1 LIPYTYAFVSLL
13 ALLLAGNAL
22 FRLARKGGF
31 QIWYNAAVLSLIC
44 AAIYAMGGAPAT
56 YLGLV
61 NANPFSLFVMLIV
74 TFAALLLNVLAY
86 RYSPDYRDFALL
98 SAFALVGAYVVAS
111 AGSLVAIFVG
121 LESVSLPTVFIMLTS
136 RRQGLEATTKFFIMT
151 SVAIAL
157 LSFAVVIVYGA
168 AGSLSLAPQQQ
179 GDLTLFAAA
188 LFLASLG
195 IEASIFP
202 FNVFTPDV
210 YQGSAAHV
218 TAALGGMNETVALA
232 ALMQVSILLFVSF
245 DSAFLAIASLAALTM
260 LFGSLVALVQ
270 KNFKRMMAY
279 SSISQAGFILA
290 GIATQGVPGITGSLF
305 QMFAHA
311 FLFIGVLGI
320 IAWLEK
326 SGRSGTDDLIGL
338 YKENRFA
345 ALALTIFLLS
355 MIGLPFTTGFVGKFL
370 ILLSA
375 VGSGLLW
382 LAVIGAISSVISVFF
397 FARVL
402 TSIYTNKVG
411 AKRIRL
417 DNVTAVVVVACLAIA
432 VVFGLY
438 PQPIITMAGNGAGY
452 LFGILAH

>member
-1 LIPYTYAFVSLL
+1 MILYTYAFVSLL

-22 FRLARKGGF
+22 FRLARKGRF
-31 QIWYNAAVLSLIC
+31 QIWYNAVVLSLIC
-44 AAIYAMGGAPAT
+44 AAICSMSGTTAT
-56 YLGLV
+56 YLGVV
-61 NANPFSLFVMLIV
+61 NANPFSLFIMLIV
-74 TFAALLLNVLAY
+74 TLAALLVNVLAY
-86 RYSPDYRDFALL
+86 RYSQDYRDFALL
-98 SAFALVGAYVVAS
+98 SSFALVGAYVVAS
-111 AGSLVAIFVG
+111 AGSLVAIFIG

-136 RRQGLEATTKFFIMT
+136 RRHDLEATTKFFVMT

-157 LSFAVVIVYGA
+157 LAFAVVIVYGA

-179 GDLTLFAAA
+179 GELTLFAAA

-195 IEASIFP
+195 IEAAIFP

-210 YQGSAAHV
+210 YQGSAAHM
-218 TAALGGMNETVALA
+218 TAALGGINETVAFA

-245 DSAFLAIASLAALTM
+245 NSAFLAIAALAAITM
-260 LFGSLVALVQ
+260 LFGSLVALMQ
-270 KNFKRMMAY
+270 KNFRRMMAY
-279 SSISQAGFILA
+279 SSISQAGFILM
-290 GIATQGVPGITGSLF
+290 GIATQGVSGITGSLF

-320 IAWLEK
+320 IAWFEK
-326 SGRSGTDDLIGL
+326 NGRSCTDDLIGL

-345 ALALTIFLLS
+345 ALALTVFLLS

-375 VGSGLLW
+375 IGSGLLW

-402 TSIYTNKVG
+402 TSVYTDKLG
-411 AKRIRL
+411 AKRVRL
-417 DNVTAVVVVACLAIA
+417 DNATAAVVVVCLAIA
-432 VVFGLY
+432 VVFGIY
-438 PQPIITMAGNGAGY
+438 PQPIISMAGNGAGY
-452 LFGILAH
+452 LFGILTH